1 VVERHGGNWLDSQFA
16 HLAGK
21 FAGLVLVELEDSRSD
36 ALEAAVAD
44 LLDSVGWKIEVSP
57 AVTDDLV
64 GQAPESGTEPVSVHL
79 LGQDR
84 PGLVHQ
90 IASALADQHASI
102 EDFRSW
108 TVDGPQGGGVLFEAE
123 AVVRLAPGADA
134 ESLADALEPIA
145 DELMVDLEFHAAE

>member
-1 VVERHGGNWLDSQFA
+1 MAKLVLTAIGDDREGLVSALARVVERHGGNWLDSQFA

-21 FAGLVLVELEDSRSD
+21 FAGLVLVELEDSRS
-36 ALEAAVAD
+36 
-44 LLDSVGWKIEVSP
+44 
-57 AVTDDLV
+57 DDLV

>member
-1 VVERHGGNWLDSQFA
+1 MAKLVLTAIGDDREGLVSALARVVERHGGNWLDSQFA

-64 GQAPESGTEPVSVHL
+64 GQAPESGT
-79 LGQDR
+79 
-84 PGLVHQ
+84 
-90 IASALADQHASI
+90 
-102 EDFRSW
+102 
-108 TVDGPQGGGVLFEAE
+108 
-123 AVVRLAPGADA
+123 
-134 ESLADALEPIA
+134 
-145 DELMVDLEFHAAE
+145 